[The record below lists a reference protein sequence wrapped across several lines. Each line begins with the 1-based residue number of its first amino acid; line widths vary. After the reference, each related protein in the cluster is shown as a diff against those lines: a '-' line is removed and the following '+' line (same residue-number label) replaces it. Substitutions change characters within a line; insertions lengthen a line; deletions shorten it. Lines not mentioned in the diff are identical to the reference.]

1 MLLGEDQSFDLVL
14 NADSITELGDKLA
27 FEYIKRVFE
36 MSDTM
41 LSINHEGN
49 EYSVAELFDGN
60 EDVTIERF
68 PFWLRNGYVEE
79 IIRARDPG

>member
-1 MLLGEDQSFDLVL
+1 
-14 NADSITELGDKLA
+14 
-27 FEYIKRVFE
+27 
-36 MSDTM
+36 M

-79 IIRARDPG
+79 IIRARHPR